1 MGLAKGGRAHL
12 DSDGIITAL
21 GDGSTYIF
29 ARRGSVAAATVLT
42 VGSPTT
48 YTEYST
54 SAYGV
59 DAYPDAVTILAAGGE
74 RQIVT
79 RLDPF
84 DEVYAD
90 GPDSGTIY
98 IWGDSSIV
106 TVDENGLIRRVGEGV
121 TTITVIQGFEIG
133 RAHVCTPATNAKFV
147 SCILPETQK

>member
-1 MGLAKGGRAHL
+1 MRISDWSSDVCSSDLL

-59 DAYPDAVTILAAGGE
+59 DAYPAAVTILAAGGE
-74 RQIVT
+74 RQLVT
-79 RLDPF
+79 RPAPVDA
-84 DEVYAD
+84 VSAD
-90 GPDSGTIY
+90 GPDSGPK
-98 IWGDSSIV
+98 
-106 TVDENGLIRRVGEGV
+106 NGRAACRGRVGQFV
-121 TTITVIQGFEIG
+121 TISDCDPII
-133 RAHVCTPATNAKFV
+133 K
-147 SCILPETQK
+147 

>member
-1 MGLAKGGRAHL
+1 MGVAKGGIAHL

-79 RLDPF
+79 RLDRS
-84 DEVYAD
+84 EEHTSELQSLMRISYAVFCLKKKN
-90 GPDSGTIY
+90 T
-98 IWGDSSIV
+98 SSS
-106 TVDENGLIRRVGEGV
+106 TS
-121 TTITVIQGFEIG
+121 Q
-133 RAHVCTPATNAKFV
+133 TPK
-147 SCILPETQK
+147 